1 MPFTHPNLT
10 NRNEFNINTVKI
22 TIIQKP
28 AFEAVGFT
36 WPANLDGG
44 SIARFIKEL
53 EEDCR
58 YAKLA
63 ATLPSPQQIW
73 VCLSD
78 GSHACGKRFCPVCD
92 MSCAGFDV
100 RCTVCVEK
108 TEEHDFSQL
117 KEDELF
123 AFSVPASEWA
133 LFETNPADLH
143 RHDAYKLVGKIGYQW
158 NDRIRLHFDNEHE
171 WTPGKTMH
179 FLLPVIP
186 KK

>member
-1 MPFTHPNLT
+1 MGAK
-10 NRNEFNINTVKI
+10 EFHRKGFKI
-22 TIIQKP
+22 TVAEKP

-36 WPANLDGG
+36 RPANLDGG

-53 EEDCR
+53 KEDGR

-78 GSHACGKRFCPVCD
+78 GSHACGKRFCPACD

-108 TEEHDFSQL
+108 TAEHDFSRFG
-117 KEDELF
+117 EGELF
-123 AFSVPASEWA
+123 TFSVPASQWA
-133 LFETNPADLH
+133 DFEADENQSFDPYQL
-143 RHDAYKLVGKIGYQW
+143 AGEIGYQW

-171 WTPGKTMH
+171 WEPGKTVH